1 MRVSVHI
8 DGAYLERMLSEEH
21 NSPAIDYAKL
31 VNKLVNTVITNSE
44 TDLYLLRAY
53 YYHALPWI
61 GRTPTDQEEEM
72 WEKKKGFF
80 TRLQHLP
87 RFDVHLGRTQ
97 RILNEDGSVTFQQ
110 KGVDVMLASHMVEL
124 ATLRFV
130 RHIILLAPDGDYV
143 PAVRIVKEHAVIVHL
158 AHGQKP
164 PPSAELIKIA
174 DERIELT
181 GDFLIDCMRNVHS

>member
-1 MRVSVHI
+1 MRISVHI

-21 NSPAIDYAKL
+21 NSPAIDYGKL

-44 TDLYLLRAY
+44 TDLYLMRAY

-61 GRTPTDQEEEM
+61 GRTPTDQEEGM
-72 WEKKKGFF
+72 WEKKQGFF

-110 KGVDVMLASHMVEL
+110 KGVDVMLASHMIEL
-124 ATLRFV
+124 STRGFI

-143 PAVRIVKEHAVIVHL
+143 PAVRMVKQYGVIVHL

-164 PPSAELIKIA
+164 PPSAELIKVA

-181 GDFLIDCMRNVHS
+181 SDFLIDCMRNVYS

>member
-124 ATLRFV
+124 SIRGFV

-143 PAVRIVKEHAVIVHL
+143 PAVRMVKEHGVIVHL
-158 AHGQKP
+158 AHGQQP
-164 PPSAELIKIA
+164 PPSAELIKVA

-181 GDFLIDCMRNVHS
+181 SDFLIDCMRNVHS